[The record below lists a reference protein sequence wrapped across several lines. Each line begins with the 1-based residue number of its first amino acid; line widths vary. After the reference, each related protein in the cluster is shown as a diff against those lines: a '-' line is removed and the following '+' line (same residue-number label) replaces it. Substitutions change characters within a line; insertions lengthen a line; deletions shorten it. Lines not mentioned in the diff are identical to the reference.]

1 MVEAHLLHVVVC
13 SNHPSAEEQVAEA
26 IGRVLSRYAVD
37 LGLGVEVPVPHKGV
51 EVTYIARRPMSLA
64 SIVRQ
69 ARTASGASSDPRQP
83 LLYDLTADQGTAALA
98 EAASCPMAAA
108 QRRTA

>member
-69 ARTASGASSDPRQP
+69 ARTASKRSE
-83 LLYDLTADQGTAALA
+83 TAVAV
-98 EAASCPMAAA
+98 
-108 QRRTA
+108 